1 MKRSTLKNG
10 RRRTQKGGSPAKF
23 RELIYKGFKRKIK
36 SICIIIEQDTDTDMK
51 NQEIILETLRNQ
63 FGNNRIQFVS
73 HLPGLPVDRHKT
85 VVKFVNDKKNKVT
98 PNPIFYSS
106 QNWGEHLEGLIQLF
120 LRSRV
125 INCLVITV
133 PLEGFG
139 RLSAALAPI
148 LSGIQI
154 QGGLDVMH
162 INSMSD
168 EQIETHSAKIAANG
182 ELLAN
187 VANESFL
194 RMKDPRVTAEME
206 RMRMASE
213 ASEAAA
219 SEAAASEASA
229 ASVSSMNQSALLSM
243 LPPNAQFDYLRSRST
258 TFPNASIN
266 TLRTASERG
275 CNYCGRPP
283 NMGTRKHR
291 RCAGPAC
298 RNRNTGKRYCSEEC
312 QYANWPSHRAEER
325 IAEKFP
331 GADPNAVCWHC
342 GATMGRNGR
351 SLRKCAGCEKARYCC
366 ADCQRADWPQHK
378 KECERRKTE

>member
-1 MKRSTLKNG
+1 MKRSTRKNG
-10 RRRTQKGGSPAKF
+10 RRRTHKGGSPAKF

-51 NQEIILETLRNQ
+51 NQEIILETLVNQ
-63 FGNNRIQFVS
+63 FGKNKIQFVS
-73 HLPGLPVDRHKT
+73 HLPRKPVDRHAR
-85 VVKFVNDKKNKVT
+85 VVNYINDAKHKVT
-98 PNPIFYSS
+98 DKPIFYSS
-106 QNWGEHLEGLIQLF
+106 QNWGEHLKGLIQFL
-120 LRSRV
+120 LRSNG
-125 INCLVITV
+125 IKCLVITV
-133 PLEGFG
+133 PLEGFK
-139 RLSAALAPI
+139 RLSAALGQI
-148 LSGIQI
+148 LLEIQI

-162 INSMSD
+162 LNSMSD

-182 ELLAN
+182 EFLAN

-194 RMKDPRVTAEME
+194 RMNDPRVTAEME

-213 ASEAAA
+213 ASAA
-219 SEAAASEASA
+219 SEAAASEASV
-229 ASVSSMNQSALLSM
+229 ASEASASSTNQSALVSM
-243 LPPNAQFDYLRSRST
+243 LPPNAQFDYLRSST